1 MQNTYLESKP
11 RYEIL
16 DGLRGVAA
24 VVILVYHLF
33 EACGV
38 VLGHAYLGV
47 DFFFALSGFV
57 IGYAYDDRWDR
68 MSIGD
73 FFKRR
78 LVRLHPM
85 LIMGTTIGFL
95 LYYFGKSEAFP
106 YIGKWPWWWVL
117 LMYLYTC
124 LMLPMARSWDLRG
137 WDDTNS
143 FNGSTWSL
151 QWEYIANIL
160 YALVLRLLPT
170 VALAGLTIVAAL
182 GTIDVTFNLDTL
194 GLLEG
199 RFGAPY
205 TVNGGW
211 NLSSQELYV
220 GAVRLMFPF
229 LAGLLLSRLK
239 AGIKLRG
246 AFAVCSL
253 LVAGMMLMPVMEG
266 LKNGI
271 YEAVCILVLIP
282 LIVTIGAGSTVSGK
296 RATRLC
302 LFLGEISY
310 PLYITHLPLI
320 YMQLA
325 WMSNHPDATTAEAVM
340 VGISVFVIA
349 IGVAYASLKLYDLPL
364 RKWLTERW
372 LKGKKA
378 KNS

>member
-33 EACGV
+33 EACGI

-57 IGYAYDDRWDR
+57 IGYAYDDRWER
-68 MSIGD
+68 MSVGD

-85 LIMGTTIGFL
+85 LIMGTTVGLL
-95 LYYFGKSEAFP
+95 LYYLGKCEAFP
-106 YIGKWPWWWVL
+106 YIGQWPWWRVL
-117 LMYLYTC
+117 VMYLYTC
-124 LMLPMARSWDLRG
+124 LMLPMARSWDMRG

-151 QWEYIANIL
+151 QWEYVANIIYAFVL
-160 YALVLRLLPT
+160 RFLPKAALV
-170 VALAGLTIVAAL
+170 ALTAVAAM
-182 GTIDVTFNLDTL
+182 GTIDITFNLDTL

-220 GAVRLMFPF
+220 GAVRLAYPF
-229 LAGLLLSRLK
+229 LVGLLLSRLK
-239 AGIKLRG
+239 GVLKVRY
-246 AFAVCSL
+246 AFALCSL
-253 LVAGMMLMPVMEG
+253 LVVAMMLWPVMEG
-266 LKNGI
+266 VVNGI
-271 YEAVCILVLIP
+271 FEAACILVLIP
-282 LIVTIGAGSTVSGK
+282 TIVAIGAGSTVSGK
-296 RATRLC
+296 RSMRVC
-302 LFLGEISY
+302 KFLGDISY

-320 YMQLA
+320 YVQLA
-325 WMSNHPDATTAEAVM
+325 WMSNNPEATTGEAIV
-340 VGISVFVIA
+340 VAVSVFVMAIA
-349 IGVAYASLKLYDLPL
+349 LAYAALKLFDMPV
-364 RKWLTERW
+364 REWLTEHW
-372 LKGKKA
+372 LKKKKA
-378 KNS
+378 KK

>member
-1 MQNTYLESKP
+1 MQNRYLASKP

-33 EACGV
+33 EACGI

-68 MSIGD
+68 MSVGD

-95 LYYFGKSEAFP
+95 LYYFGKCEAFP
-106 YIGKWPWWWVL
+106 YIGTQPWWWVVV
-117 LMYLYTC
+117 MYLYTC
-124 LMLPMARSWDLRG
+124 LMLPMAREWDLRG

-160 YALVLRLLPT
+160 YALVLRFLPKA
-170 VALAGLTIVAAL
+170 ALIALTAVAAM
-182 GTIDVTFNLDTL
+182 GTIDITFNLDML

-199 RFGAPY
+199 RFGAPH

-220 GAVRLMFPF
+220 GAVRLAYPF
-229 LAGLLLSRLK
+229 LMGLLLSRLK
-239 AGIKLRG
+239 VAIKVRG
-246 AFAVCSL
+246 AFALCSL
-253 LVAGMMLMPVMEG
+253 LVAVMMLWPVMEG
-266 LKNGI
+266 SVNGI
-271 YEAVCILVLIP
+271 YEAACILILIP
-282 LIVTIGAGSTVSGK
+282 AIVAIGAGSTVSGK
-296 RATRLC
+296 PMTSLC
-302 LFLGEISY
+302 KFLGEISY

-325 WMSNHPDATTAEAVM
+325 WMSNNPDATTGEAIV
-340 VGISVFVIA
+340 VAVAVAVLA
-349 IGVAYASLKLYDLPL
+349 IGLAYASLKLYDLPV
-364 RKWLTERW
+364 REWLTEHW
-372 LKGKKA
+372 LKRKA
-378 KNS
+378 KK

>member
-57 IGYAYDDRWDR
+57 IGYAYDDRWGK

-95 LYYFGKSEAFP
+95 LYYFGQSEAFP
-106 YIGKWPWWWVL
+106 LIGKWPWWWVL

-170 VALAGLTIVAAL
+170 VALAGLAFVAAL
-182 GTIDVTFNLDTL
+182 GTIDITFNLDTL

-211 NLSSQELYV
+211 NLSSHELYV

-246 AFAVCSL
+246 AFAICSL

-271 YEAVCILVLIP
+271 YEAVCILLLIP

-340 VGISVFVIA
+340 VGVSVFVIA

>member
-1 MQNTYLESKP
+1 MQNRYLASKP

-33 EACGV
+33 EACGT

-68 MSIGD
+68 MSVGD

-85 LIMGTTIGFL
+85 LIMGTTVGFL
-95 LYYFGKSEAFP
+95 LYYFGKCEAFP
-106 YIGKWPWWWVL
+106 YIGTQPWWWVVV
-117 LMYLYTC
+117 MYLYTC
-124 LMLPMARSWDLRG
+124 LMLPMAREWDLRG

-160 YALVLRLLPT
+160 YALVLRFLPKA
-170 VALAGLTIVAAL
+170 ALIALTAVAAM
-182 GTIDVTFNLDTL
+182 GTIDITFNLDML

-199 RFGAPY
+199 RFGAPN

-220 GAVRLMFPF
+220 GAVRLAYPF
-229 LAGLLLSRLK
+229 LMGLLLSRLK
-239 AGIKLRG
+239 VAIKVRG
-246 AFAVCSL
+246 AFALCSL
-253 LVAGMMLMPVMEG
+253 LVAVMMLWPVMEG
-266 LKNGI
+266 SVNGI
-271 YEAVCILVLIP
+271 YEAACILILIP
-282 LIVTIGAGSTVSGK
+282 AIVAIGAGSTVSGK
-296 RATRLC
+296 PMTSLC
-302 LFLGEISY
+302 KFLGEISY

-325 WMSNHPDATTAEAVM
+325 WMSNNPDATTGEAIM
-340 VGISVFVIA
+340 VAVAVFVLS
-349 IGVAYASLKLYDLPL
+349 IGLAYASLKLYDLPV
-364 RKWLTERW
+364 REWLTEHW
-372 LKGKKA
+372 LKRKA
-378 KNS
+378 KK

>member
-1 MQNTYLESKP
+1 MKNTYLESKP

-57 IGYAYDDRWDR
+57 IGYAYDDRWGQ
-68 MSIGD
+68 MSVGD

-85 LIMGTTIGFL
+85 LIMGTTVGLL
-95 LYYFGKSEAFP
+95 LYYFGQCEAFP
-106 YIGKWPWWWVL
+106 YIGQWPWWRVL
-117 LMYLYTC
+117 VMYLYCC
-124 LMLPMARSWDLRG
+124 LMLPMARSWDMRG

-151 QWEYIANIL
+151 QWEYVANIV
-160 YALVLRLLPT
+160 YALVLRFLPK
-170 VALAGLTIVAAL
+170 VALIALTAVAAM
-182 GTIDVTFNLDTL
+182 GTIDITFNLDTL
-194 GLLEG
+194 GLLGG

-220 GAVRLMFPF
+220 GVVRLAYPF
-229 LAGLLLSRLK
+229 LVGLLLSRLK
-239 AGIKLRG
+239 AVLKVRY
-246 AFAVCSL
+246 AFALCSL
-253 LVAGMMLMPVMEG
+253 LVVVMMLWPVMEG
-266 LKNGI
+266 AVNGI
-271 YEAVCILVLIP
+271 YEAACILVLIP
-282 LIVTIGAGSTVSGK
+282 TIVAIGAGSTVSGK
-296 RATRLC
+296 RSMRVC
-302 LFLGEISY
+302 KFLGEISY

-320 YMQLA
+320 YVQLA
-325 WMSNHPDATTAEAVM
+325 WMSNNPEATTGEAIIVA
-340 VGISVFVIA
+340 VSVAVIA
-349 IGVAYASLKLYDLPL
+349 IALAYASLKLFDVPV
-364 RKWLTERW
+364 REWLTEHW
-372 LKGKKA
+372 LKKKA
-378 KNS
+378 KK

>member
-95 LYYFGKSEAFP
+95 LYYFGQSEAFP
-106 YIGKWPWWWVL
+106 LIGKWPWWWVL

-170 VALAGLTIVAAL
+170 VALAGLAFVAAL
-182 GTIDVTFNLDTL
+182 GTIDITFNLDTL

-211 NLSSQELYV
+211 NLSSHELYV

-246 AFAVCSL
+246 AFAICSL

-271 YEAVCILVLIP
+271 YEAVCILLLIP

>member
-1 MQNTYLESKP
+1 MHNTYLESKP

-24 VVILVYHLF
+24 VVVLVYHLF

-57 IGYAYDDRWDR
+57 IGYAYDDRWGR
-68 MSIGD
+68 MSVGD

-85 LIMGTTIGFL
+85 LIMGTTIGLL

-106 YIGKWPWWWVL
+106 YIGQWPWSRVL

-143 FNGSTWSL
+143 LNGSTWSL
-151 QWEYIANIL
+151 QWEYVANIL
-160 YALVLRLLPT
+160 YALVLRFLPKA
-170 VALAGLTIVAAL
+170 ALIFLTAVAAF
-182 GTIDVTFNLDTL
+182 GTIDIAFNLDIF

-199 RFGAPY
+199 RFGAPN

-220 GAVRLMFPF
+220 GAVRLAYPF

-239 AGIKLRG
+239 AVLKMRY
-246 AFAVCSL
+246 AFAICSA
-253 LVAGMMLMPVMEG
+253 LVAAMMLWPVMEG
-266 LKNGI
+266 TVNGI
-271 YEAVCILVLIP
+271 YEAACILILIP
-282 LIVTIGAGSTVSGK
+282 TIVAMGAGSTVSGK
-296 RATRLC
+296 RAMRLC
-302 LFLGEISY
+302 KFLGEISY

-320 YMQLA
+320 YVQMA
-325 WMSNHPDATTAEAVM
+325 WMTNNPDATTGEAIM
-340 VGISVFVIA
+340 VAVSVFVMAIA
-349 IGVAYASLKLYDLPL
+349 LSYAALKLFDVPV
-364 RKWLTERW
+364 REWLTEHW

-378 KNS
+378 KKS

>member
-1 MQNTYLESKP
+1 MQNSYLASKP

-33 EACGV
+33 EACGI

-68 MSIGD
+68 MSVGD

-85 LIMGTTIGFL
+85 LIMGTTVGFL
-95 LYYFGKSEAFP
+95 LYYFGKCEAFP
-106 YIGKWPWWWVL
+106 YIGQWPWWWVV

-124 LMLPMARSWDLRG
+124 LMLPMARSWDMRG

-160 YALVLRLLPT
+160 YALVLRFLPKA
-170 VALAGLTIVAAL
+170 ALIALTAVAAM
-182 GTIDVTFNLDTL
+182 GTIDITFNLDML

-199 RFGAPY
+199 RFGAPH

-211 NLSSQELYV
+211 NLSSHELYV
-220 GAVRLMFPF
+220 GAVRLMYPF
-229 LAGLLLSRLK
+229 LMGLLLSRLK
-239 AGIKLRG
+239 ATLKVRG
-246 AFAVCSL
+246 AFALCSV
-253 LVAGMMLMPVMEG
+253 LVAVMMLWPVMEG
-266 LKNGI
+266 TLNGI
-271 YEAVCILVLIP
+271 YEAACILLLIP
-282 LIVTIGAGSTVSGK
+282 AIVAIGAGSTVSGK
-296 RATRLC
+296 TMTSLC
-302 LFLGEISY
+302 KFLGEISY

-325 WMSNHPDATTAEAVM
+325 WMSNNPDATTGEAIM
-340 VGISVFVIA
+340 VAVAVFVLS
-349 IGVAYASLKLYDLPL
+349 IGLAYASLKLYDLPV
-364 RKWLTERW
+364 REWLTEHW

>member
-1 MQNTYLESKP
+1 MQNRYLASKP

-33 EACGV
+33 EACGI

-68 MSIGD
+68 MSVGD

-95 LYYFGKSEAFP
+95 LYYFGKCEAFP
-106 YIGKWPWWWVL
+106 YIGTQPWWWVMV
-117 LMYLYTC
+117 MYLYTC
-124 LMLPMARSWDLRG
+124 LMLPMAREWDLRG

-160 YALVLRLLPT
+160 YALVLRFLPKA
-170 VALAGLTIVAAL
+170 ALIALTAVAAM
-182 GTIDVTFNLDTL
+182 GTIDITFNLDML

-199 RFGAPY
+199 RFGAPN

-220 GAVRLMFPF
+220 GAVRLAYPF
-229 LAGLLLSRLK
+229 LMGLLLSRLK
-239 AGIKLRG
+239 VAIKVRG
-246 AFAVCSL
+246 AFALCSL
-253 LVAGMMLMPVMEG
+253 LVAVMMLWPVMEG
-266 LKNGI
+266 SVNGI
-271 YEAVCILVLIP
+271 YEAACILILIP
-282 LIVTIGAGSTVSGK
+282 AIVAIGAGSTVSGK
-296 RATRLC
+296 PMTSLC
-302 LFLGEISY
+302 KFLGEISY

-325 WMSNHPDATTAEAVM
+325 WMSNNPDATKGEAIV
-340 VGISVFVIA
+340 VAVAVAVLS
-349 IGVAYASLKLYDLPL
+349 IGLAYASLKLYDLPV
-364 RKWLTERW
+364 REWLTEHW
-372 LKGKKA
+372 LKRKA
-378 KNS
+378 KK

>member
-1 MQNTYLESKP
+1 MQNTYLASKP

-33 EACGV
+33 EACGT

-68 MSIGD
+68 MSVGD

-95 LYYFGKSEAFP
+95 LYYFGKCEAFP
-106 YIGKWPWWWVL
+106 YIGTQPWWWVVV
-117 LMYLYTC
+117 MYLYTC
-124 LMLPMARSWDLRG
+124 LMLPMAREWDLRG

-160 YALVLRLLPT
+160 YALVLRFLPKA
-170 VALAGLTIVAAL
+170 ALIALTAVAAM
-182 GTIDVTFNLDTL
+182 GTIDITFNLDML

-199 RFGAPY
+199 RFGAPH

-220 GAVRLMFPF
+220 GAVRLAYPF
-229 LAGLLLSRLK
+229 LVGLLLSRLK
-239 AGIKLRG
+239 VAIKVRG
-246 AFAVCSL
+246 AFTLCSL
-253 LVAGMMLMPVMEG
+253 LVAVMMLWPVMEG
-266 LKNGI
+266 SVNGI
-271 YEAVCILVLIP
+271 YEAACILILIP
-282 LIVTIGAGSTVSGK
+282 AIVAIGAGSTVSGK
-296 RATRLC
+296 PMTSLC
-302 LFLGEISY
+302 KFLGEISY

-325 WMSNHPDATTAEAVM
+325 WMSNNPDATKGEAIV
-340 VGISVFVIA
+340 VAIA
-349 IGVAYASLKLYDLPL
+349 VAVLSIGLAYASLKLYDIPV
-364 RKWLTERW
+364 REWLTEHW
-372 LKGKKA
+372 LKRKA
-378 KNS
+378 KK

>member
-1 MQNTYLESKP
+1 MQRVYLESKP

-33 EACGV
+33 EACGI

-57 IGYAYDDRWDR
+57 IGYAYDDRWNK

-95 LYYFGKSEAFP
+95 LYYFGRSEAFP
-106 YIGKWPWWWVL
+106 LIGTQPLWWVVV
-117 LMYLYTC
+117 MYLYTC

-160 YALVLRLLPT
+160 YALVLRFLPT
-170 VALAGLTIVAAL
+170 VALAALTFVAAL
-182 GTIDVTFNLDTL
+182 GTIDITFNLDVFS
-194 GLLEG
+194 LLEG

-220 GAVRLMFPF
+220 GFVRLAFPF

-239 AGIKLRG
+239 ATIKLRG
-246 AFAVCSL
+246 AFAICSA
-253 LVAGMMLMPVMEG
+253 LVAAMMLMPVMEG

-271 YEAVCILVLIP
+271 YEVLCILVLIP
-282 LIVTIGAGSTVSGK
+282 LIVSIGAGSTVKGK
-296 RATRLC
+296 RAGRLC

-310 PLYITHLPLI
+310 PLYITHLPFI
-320 YMQLA
+320 YMQMA
-325 WMSNHPDATTAEAVM
+325 WMTNHPEATRSEAIM
-340 VGISVFVIA
+340 VAVSTFVLA
-349 IGVAYASLKLYDLPL
+349 IGVAYAALKLYDLPL
-364 RKWLTERW
+364 RKWLTEHW
-372 LKGKKA
+372 LRRK
-378 KNS
+378 

>member
-1 MQNTYLESKP
+1 MQNRYLASKP

-33 EACGV
+33 EACGT

-57 IGYAYDDRWDR
+57 IGYAYDDRWGK
-68 MSIGD
+68 MSVGD

-95 LYYFGKSEAFP
+95 LYYFGKCEAFP
-106 YIGKWPWWWVL
+106 YIGTQPWWWVVV
-117 LMYLYTC
+117 MYLYTC
-124 LMLPMARSWDLRG
+124 LMLPMAREWDLRG

-160 YALVLRLLPT
+160 YALVLRFLPKA
-170 VALAGLTIVAAL
+170 ALIALTAVAAM
-182 GTIDVTFNLDTL
+182 GTIDITFNLDML

-199 RFGAPY
+199 RFGAPH

-220 GAVRLMFPF
+220 GAVRLAYPF
-229 LAGLLLSRLK
+229 LMGLLLSRLK
-239 AGIKLRG
+239 VAIKVRG
-246 AFAVCSL
+246 VFTLCSL
-253 LVAGMMLMPVMEG
+253 LVAVMMLWPVMEG
-266 LKNGI
+266 SVNGI
-271 YEAVCILVLIP
+271 YEAACILILIP
-282 LIVTIGAGSTVSGK
+282 AIVAIGAGSTVSGK
-296 RATRLC
+296 PMTSLC
-302 LFLGEISY
+302 KFLGEISY

-325 WMSNHPDATTAEAVM
+325 WMSNNPDATKGEAIV
-340 VGISVFVIA
+340 VAVAVAVLS
-349 IGVAYASLKLYDLPL
+349 IGLAYASLKLYDLPV
-364 RKWLTERW
+364 REWLTEHW
-372 LKGKKA
+372 LKRKA
-378 KNS
+378 KK

>member
-1 MQNTYLESKP
+1 MQNRYLASKP

-33 EACGV
+33 EACGI

-68 MSIGD
+68 MSVGD

-95 LYYFGKSEAFP
+95 LYYFGKCEAFP
-106 YIGKWPWWWVL
+106 YIGTQPWWWVMV
-117 LMYLYTC
+117 MYLYTC
-124 LMLPMARSWDLRG
+124 LMLPMAREWDLRG

-160 YALVLRLLPT
+160 YALVLRFLPKA
-170 VALAGLTIVAAL
+170 ALIVLTAVAAM
-182 GTIDVTFNLDTL
+182 GTIDITFNLDML

-199 RFGAPY
+199 RFGAPN

-220 GAVRLMFPF
+220 GAVRLAYPF
-229 LAGLLLSRLK
+229 LMGLLLSRLK
-239 AGIKLRG
+239 VAIKVRG
-246 AFAVCSL
+246 AFALCSL
-253 LVAGMMLMPVMEG
+253 LVAVMMLWPVMEG
-266 LKNGI
+266 SVNGI
-271 YEAVCILVLIP
+271 YEAACILILIP
-282 LIVTIGAGSTVSGK
+282 AIVAIGAGSTVSGK
-296 RATRLC
+296 PMTSLC
-302 LFLGEISY
+302 KFLGEISY

-325 WMSNHPDATTAEAVM
+325 WMSNNPDATKGEAIV
-340 VGISVFVIA
+340 VAVAVAVLS
-349 IGVAYASLKLYDLPL
+349 IGLAYASLKLYDLPV
-364 RKWLTERW
+364 REWLTEHW
-372 LKGKKA
+372 LKRKA
-378 KNS
+378 KK

>member
-1 MQNTYLESKP
+1 MQNRYLASKP

-33 EACGV
+33 EACGI

-68 MSIGD
+68 MSVGD

-95 LYYFGKSEAFP
+95 LYYFGKCEAFP
-106 YIGKWPWWWVL
+106 YIGTQPWWWVVV
-117 LMYLYTC
+117 MYLYTC
-124 LMLPMARSWDLRG
+124 LMLPMAREWDLRG

-160 YALVLRLLPT
+160 YALVLRFLPKA
-170 VALAGLTIVAAL
+170 ALIALTAVAAM
-182 GTIDVTFNLDTL
+182 GTIDITFNLDML

-199 RFGAPY
+199 RFGAPH

-220 GAVRLMFPF
+220 GAVRLAYPF
-229 LAGLLLSRLK
+229 LMGLLLSRLK
-239 AGIKLRG
+239 VAIKVRG
-246 AFAVCSL
+246 AFALCSL
-253 LVAGMMLMPVMEG
+253 LVAVMMLWPVMEG
-266 LKNGI
+266 SVNGI
-271 YEAVCILVLIP
+271 YEAACILILIP
-282 LIVTIGAGSTVSGK
+282 AIVAIGAGSTVSGK
-296 RATRLC
+296 PMTRLC
-302 LFLGEISY
+302 KFLGEISY

-325 WMSNHPDATTAEAVM
+325 WMSNNPDATKGEAIV
-340 VGISVFVIA
+340 VAIA
-349 IGVAYASLKLYDLPL
+349 VAVLSIGLAYASLKLYDLPV
-364 RKWLTERW
+364 REWLTEHW
-372 LKGKKA
+372 LKRKA
-378 KNS
+378 KK

>member
-220 GAVRLMFPF
+220 GAVRLMYPF

-340 VGISVFVIA
+340 VGVSVFVIA

>member
-33 EACGV
+33 EACGI

-57 IGYAYDDRWDR
+57 IGYAYDDRWGK
-68 MSIGD
+68 MTVGD

-95 LYYFGKSEAFP
+95 LYYFGKCEAFP
-106 YIGKWPWWWVL
+106 YIGTQPWWWVVV
-117 LMYLYTC
+117 MYLYTC

-137 WDDTNS
+137 WDDANS

-160 YALVLRLLPT
+160 YALVLRVLPKA
-170 VALAGLTIVAAL
+170 ALIALTAVAAF
-182 GTIDVTFNLDTL
+182 GTIDITFNLDVFS
-194 GLLEG
+194 LLEG

-205 TVNGGW
+205 TVHGGW
-211 NLSSQELYV
+211 NLSSHELYV
-220 GAVRLMFPF
+220 GAVRLMYPF

-239 AGIKLRG
+239 VAIKVRG
-246 AFAVCSL
+246 AFALCSL
-253 LVAGMMLMPVMEG
+253 LVAVMMLWPVMEG
-266 LKNGI
+266 LVNGVF
-271 YEAVCILVLIP
+271 EAACILLLIP
-282 LIVTIGAGSTVSGK
+282 AIVAIGAGSTVSGK
-296 RATRLC
+296 RWESLC
-302 LFLGEISY
+302 KFLGEISY

-325 WMSNHPDATTAEAVM
+325 WMSNNPDATTGEAIV
-340 VGISVFVIA
+340 VAVAVFVLS
-349 IGVAYASLKLYDLPL
+349 IGLAYAALKLYDLPV
-364 RKWLTERW
+364 REWLTEHW
-372 LKGKKA
+372 LKGKKT

>member
-1 MQNTYLESKP
+1 MQNRYLASKP

-33 EACGV
+33 EACGI

-57 IGYAYDDRWDR
+57 IGYAYDDRWGR
-68 MSIGD
+68 MSVGD

-95 LYYFGKSEAFP
+95 LYYFGKCEAFP
-106 YIGKWPWWWVL
+106 YIDTQPWWWVVV
-117 LMYLYTC
+117 MYLYTC
-124 LMLPMARSWDLRG
+124 LMLPMAREWDLRG

-160 YALVLRLLPT
+160 YALVLRFLPKA
-170 VALAGLTIVAAL
+170 ALIALTAVAAM
-182 GTIDVTFNLDTL
+182 GTIDITFNLDML

-199 RFGAPY
+199 RFGAPN

-220 GAVRLMFPF
+220 GAVRLAYPF
-229 LAGLLLSRLK
+229 LMGLLLSRLK
-239 AGIKLRG
+239 VAIKVRG
-246 AFAVCSL
+246 AFALCSL
-253 LVAGMMLMPVMEG
+253 LVAVMMLWPVMEG
-266 LKNGI
+266 SVNGI
-271 YEAVCILVLIP
+271 YEAACILILIP
-282 LIVTIGAGSTVSGK
+282 AIVAIGAGSTVSGK
-296 RATRLC
+296 PMTSLC
-302 LFLGEISY
+302 KFLGEISY

-325 WMSNHPDATTAEAVM
+325 WMSNNPDATKGEAIV
-340 VGISVFVIA
+340 VAVAVAVLS
-349 IGVAYASLKLYDLPL
+349 IGLAYASLKLYDIPV
-364 RKWLTERW
+364 REWLTEHW
-372 LKGKKA
+372 LKRKA
-378 KNS
+378 KK

>member
-57 IGYAYDDRWDR
+57 IGYAYDDRWGK

-95 LYYFGKSEAFP
+95 LYYFGQSEAFP
-106 YIGKWPWWWVL
+106 LIGKWPWWWVL

-170 VALAGLTIVAAL
+170 VALAGLAFVAAL
-182 GTIDVTFNLDTL
+182 GTIDITFNLDTL

-211 NLSSQELYV
+211 NLSSHELYV

-246 AFAVCSL
+246 AFAICSL

-271 YEAVCILVLIP
+271 YEAVCILLLIP

>member
-1 MQNTYLESKP
+1 MQNTYLASKP

-33 EACGV
+33 EACGT

-57 IGYAYDDRWDR
+57 IGYAYDDRWGK
-68 MSIGD
+68 MSVGD

-95 LYYFGKSEAFP
+95 LYYFGKCEAFP
-106 YIGKWPWWWVL
+106 YIGTQPWWWVVV
-117 LMYLYTC
+117 MYLYTC
-124 LMLPMARSWDLRG
+124 LMLPMAREWDLRG

-160 YALVLRLLPT
+160 YALVLRFLPKA
-170 VALAGLTIVAAL
+170 ALIALTAVAAM
-182 GTIDVTFNLDTL
+182 GTIDITFNLDML

-199 RFGAPY
+199 RFGAPH

-220 GAVRLMFPF
+220 GAVRLAYPF
-229 LAGLLLSRLK
+229 LVGLLLSRLK
-239 AGIKLRG
+239 VAIKVRG
-246 AFAVCSL
+246 AFTLCSL
-253 LVAGMMLMPVMEG
+253 LVAVMMLWPVMEG
-266 LKNGI
+266 SVNGI
-271 YEAVCILVLIP
+271 YEAACILILIP
-282 LIVTIGAGSTVSGK
+282 AIVAIGAGSTVSGK
-296 RATRLC
+296 PMTSLC
-302 LFLGEISY
+302 KFLGEISY

-325 WMSNHPDATTAEAVM
+325 WMSNNPDATKGEAIV
-340 VGISVFVIA
+340 VAVAVAVLS
-349 IGVAYASLKLYDLPL
+349 IGLAYASLKLYDLPV
-364 RKWLTERW
+364 REWLTEHW
-372 LKGKKA
+372 LKRKA
-378 KNS
+378 KK

>member
-1 MQNTYLESKP
+1 MQNRYLASKP

-33 EACGV
+33 EACGT

-68 MSIGD
+68 MSVGD

-95 LYYFGKSEAFP
+95 LYYFGKCEAFP
-106 YIGKWPWWWVL
+106 YIGTQPWWWVMV
-117 LMYLYTC
+117 MYLYTC
-124 LMLPMARSWDLRG
+124 LMLPMAREWDLRG

-160 YALVLRLLPT
+160 YALVLRFLPKA
-170 VALAGLTIVAAL
+170 ALIVLTAVAAM
-182 GTIDVTFNLDTL
+182 GTIDITFNLDML

-199 RFGAPY
+199 RFGAPN

-220 GAVRLMFPF
+220 GAVRLAYPF
-229 LAGLLLSRLK
+229 LMGLLLSRLK
-239 AGIKLRG
+239 VAIKVRG
-246 AFAVCSL
+246 AFALCSL
-253 LVAGMMLMPVMEG
+253 LVAVMMLWPVMEG
-266 LKNGI
+266 SVNGI
-271 YEAVCILVLIP
+271 YEAACILILIP
-282 LIVTIGAGSTVSGK
+282 AIVAIGAGSTVSGK
-296 RATRLC
+296 PMTSLC
-302 LFLGEISY
+302 KFLGEISY

-325 WMSNHPDATTAEAVM
+325 WMSNNPDATKGEAIV
-340 VGISVFVIA
+340 VAVAVAVLS
-349 IGVAYASLKLYDLPL
+349 IGLAYASLKLYDLPV
-364 RKWLTERW
+364 REWLTEHW
-372 LKGKKA
+372 LKRKA
-378 KNS
+378 KK